1 MLCFIH
7 TLVPHASSPEFHSIA
22 ASLRYLARC
31 QLVITV
37 LTYSNH
43 DSIDNSI
50 KLSFDFGHGNGHRQ
64 GKKRARSSGSSSD
77 SNSDSD
83 SSGGA
88 GRCRG
93 KKKQTGQGSSGG
105 RGGRVPTRQGNQQ
118 QQQWSFNDVMAAA
131 ARAEAAAEAAAA
143 QQDRA
148 GAGAGAGA
156 GADANALYGGFYNV
170 AVPSPP
176 WPLFL
181 PFATAAERQTIA
193 RVLTLELTVGKLL
206 EVYNGLLAETAAVDH
221 ATTELARRELRQ
233 RLRQRVTQWN
243 QLIEAIVESLQAE
256 AEHLDEATA
265 VLPYFLSTLHF

>member
-1 MLCFIH
+1 MARMREL
-7 TLVPHASSPEFHSIA
+7 ASK
-22 ASLRYLARC
+22 
-31 QLVITV
+31 
-37 LTYSNH
+37 YSNH

-105 RGGRVPTRQGNQQ
+105 RGGRGGRGSAAVQRRNRGNHDTRGPVPTRQGNQQ